1 MALRLKDLRINQ
13 VPFWYQQYVGEEDI
27 LDEDGNLTGETRKV
41 YSNPVEAWARISPN
55 TGQAESSPFGINTDY
70 DKAISTVQN
79 LPIDEFSRLF
89 IDIKPVINADGST
102 DTEPDYRCV
111 APKNDLQ
118 QNVWAIKKI
127 RAAIGDGNQAD

>member
-13 VPFWYQQYVGEEDI
+13 VPFWYQQFVGEEDI

-89 IDIKPVINADGST
+89 IDVVPVINADGST

-111 APKNDLQ
+111 VPKKDLQ

-127 RAAIGDGNQAD
+127 RAAIGDGNQTD

>member
-13 VPFWYQQYVGEEDI
+13 VPFWYQQYIDEVDV
-27 LDEDGNLTGETRKV
+27 LDEDGNLTGETKKL
-41 YSNPVEAWARISPN
+41 YSNPVRAFARISPN

-79 LPIDEFSRLF
+79 LPIDEYSRLF
-89 IDIKPVINADGST
+89 IDIEPVINADGST

-111 APKNDLQ
+111 VPKNDLH

-127 RAAIGDGNQAD
+127 KAAIGDGGQTN

>member
-13 VPFWYQQYVGEEDI
+13 VPFWYQQFIEEEDV

-102 DTEPDYRCV
+102 DTEPDYCCV

-127 RAAIGDGNQAD
+127 RAAIGDGNQTD